1 MNLKIFVIG
10 ACSFPTVK
18 YVRNG
23 TKAIAMQIIEDTA
36 ECLHFVFIFRS
47 KYRTN
52 QKRNNKTNNQ
62 WEKSANKIFHK
73 AIRDCVTYYDCA
85 GSNPILCK
93 TFFSY
98 LITYV

>member
-36 ECLHFVFIFRS
+36 ECLHFDEINNA
-47 KYRTN
+47 KTQYPI
-52 QKRNNKTNNQ
+52 QPKRET
-62 WEKSANKIFHK
+62 ANMTI
-73 AIRDCVTYYDCA
+73 TY
-85 GSNPILCK
+85 CK
-93 TFFSY
+93 TVYSKGDV
-98 LITYV
+98 I